1 MSLIAEPTYEEFV
14 NLIPNSDVAP
24 SATLATVFTNFIMN
38 PAFRAANTNWNA
50 PTLVA
55 CTGTR
60 KTVAGIGG
68 PFPNTGY
75 DEQSVNT
82 ISNQTTARV
91 EFSASLTN
99 DTETLA
105 VGQKRL
111 LSIYVYSLRQV
122 SVNIRAQYYLRS
134 SNTYISQTN
143 GPVVILEPSTWTRLS
158 VLSTIPAG
166 ADTARINVV
175 FGINADLAIA
185 DRFRVSCAQRTGSEL
200 LLPYFDGATE
210 NYTADQDLVTVW
222 QGTANNSRS
231 DAKGYQPANIGT
243 TSNCAVI
250 VSKRF
255 TQRTLRVIRTGS
267 NSPHANLCAPIPVSP
282 GGVAALSMYRE
293 KSTDTLNSNI
303 TFNSTPGGNAIIL
316 IPNNSQ
322 PAPGVWK
329 EYLSPY
335 TPGTEFMIILRSATL
350 IGASIWFKDALIMSK
365 AYDGNGF
372 SGNTPELYYHGT
384 RVFPEWVGTPNNSPS
399 KFRYETNHQFDV
411 NPITSKWDQIGE
423 RRYEVGVDRGML
435 YPNVGSG
442 VPWNGLTEI
451 TESDSGGEPTPFYI
465 DGVKY
470 LNWPS
475 NEDFSAT
482 MKAFTYPLE
491 FEPHDGTADT
501 GRGLSIGHQPRK
513 PFGLS
518 YRTRIGNDVDG
529 VDHGYKIHLIYNA
542 IASPSDRA
550 NKTLGG
556 EISPVDFSWAL
567 STTPVQLTGRKASA
581 HLIIDSTRTDPY
593 LLREL
598 EEIIYGTVAANPR
611 LPTGQEILNFFDEW
625 VTLLII
631 DHGDGTFT
639 ASGPDDVVYS
649 IGTDLYKIDWA
660 SVIYTSPT
668 TCTISTL

>member
-50 PTLVA
+50 PTLTA

-60 KTVAGIGG
+60 TTVAGIGG

-82 ISNQTTARV
+82 IATKPTARV
-91 EFSASLTN
+91 AFSSSLSN
-99 DTETLA
+99 DTEALA

-122 SVNIRAQYYLRS
+122 SVRIEAQYYLRS
-134 SNTYISQTN
+134 SSAFISQTN
-143 GPVVILEPSTWTRLS
+143 GSTVILEPSTWTRLS
-158 VLSTIPAG
+158 VLATIPTG
-166 ADTARINVV
+166 ADTARIGVT
-175 FGINADLAIA
+175 FGINADLVIA

-210 NYTADQDLVTVW
+210 NYAADQDLVTVW
-222 QGTANNSRS
+222 QGTVNNSRS
-231 DAKGYQPANIGT
+231 DAKGYRPSGVVSQ
-243 TSNCAVI
+243 SNCEVI
-250 VSKRF
+250 VSNRF
-255 TQRTLRVIRTGS
+255 PQRTLRVIRTGAS
-267 NSPHANLCAPIPVSP
+267 TASVGICSAIAASPSAVV
-282 GGVAALSMYRE
+282 GLSMYRE
-293 KSTDTLNSNI
+293 KSTDTLANNLQ
-303 TFNSTPGGNAIIL
+303 FNTGSGAVTL
-316 IPNNSQ
+316 IATNNQ
-322 PAPGVWK
+322 PTPGVWR
-329 EYLSPY
+329 EYLSPL
-335 TPGTEFMIILRSATL
+335 TAGSAFQILLRAATI
-350 IGASIWFKDALIMSK
+350 IGASLWFKDALTINK
-365 AYDGNGF
+365 AYDGDGF
-372 SGNTPELYYHGT
+372 SGNTPELYYHDT
-384 RVFPEWVGTPNNSPS
+384 RVFPEWMGTPNNSPS

-411 NPITSKWDQIGE
+411 DPITSKWDQIGE

-649 IGTDLYKIDWA
+649 IGTDLYEIDWA